1 MSIYNDN
8 FNFHATIPKV
18 EQLRSA
24 TRSLTSGVGHEDR
37 KNRHHDD
44 LSHCGCVRM
53 VPVRES
59 ADHSP
64 EDRLLLG
71 VRMRLRLDCMFLR
84 MVQERMAKFRD

>member
-1 MSIYNDN
+1 
-8 FNFHATIPKV
+8 
-18 EQLRSA
+18 
-24 TRSLTSGVGHEDR
+24 
-37 KNRHHDD
+37 
-44 LSHCGCVRM
+44 M